1 MMESFCTR
9 HKRTFVWAVSTILLI
24 SFLGLDVAVATSF
37 AQDSESVEK
46 AGKSAPVVPE
56 LEPVVVTGT
65 TEVDAS
71 GKSSYDKD
79 TILALP
85 SGNGNVGDLL
95 KFMPGVQAADASNT
109 SFQGGDIIPP
119 LLSISGGRPYQNNF
133 LIDGMGNNSLIDPIE
148 DNPHKI
154 DRLPGHPEEIFL
166 NARLVKSVTVYD
178 NNIPVRF
185 GGFTGGV
192 VDVETI
198 DPADRPGGTV
208 HYKTTRDE
216 WTEFHVA
223 PSDQAAFDQSTTY
236 FRQPEFTKHLGGFD
250 LSLPTG
256 TASGFLLS
264 YQFVYSEIPLVF
276 LDTKR
281 DQTRL
286 NQNFLLK
293 FVSKPTL
300 TDKIT
305 LQMIYSPY
313 EAGYFVKDTR
323 NGDFTLKGGGVSLL
337 ANYEMAVG
345 DGTLDLRVG
354 ARRSE
359 NSRKAPKDYFY
370 WANSTNKNWGSLIGS
385 SFSKEG
391 GFGDLDILQD
401 SYEANVDWLSGV
413 IRAGNIFHQL
423 SAGLH
428 LLHTR
433 GTYDRDETSY
443 SYRTS
448 VTIVPTVPPDPLSGC
463 GTDTV
468 ACVPAE
474 QYLSKRSIYGESHTQ
489 ANLNRYAFYL
499 EDLIN
504 ISRLELRPG
513 VRVSYDDL
521 MENVDVA
528 PRLAATYDLFG
539 NGRSKLIGG
548 WNRYYGDTLLLY
560 KLREG
565 IARFASQTR
574 VTVIDNDIEWGVPVR
589 VPTTDQFSE
598 LKTPLVDEIVA
609 GFEQYMWGGVAG
621 FRYVRRDGKDEFAK
635 EKDPVGT
642 IGVRYTR
649 LNNNGKSH
657 YESYRLSWERHWPT
671 QFLNMNVSY
680 NKSTSTNGDYDDS
693 LLLDD
698 LDEMIWYDG
707 KLLYPDELPQD
718 GFNRHLVASLL
729 YSVDM
734 LKGFRFT
741 NTTHFRSGYRNIE
754 DGGGDELVNGIP
766 YPKYEE
772 VKRPSSTI
780 FDWRID
786 WVPPAIPERALT
798 LTLEIYNLLNK
809 RTYVGAATDRYELG
823 RQFWVGAEYK
833 F

>member
-1 MMESFCTR
+1 MGMLLKHNRVLVELLI
-9 HKRTFVWAVSTILLI
+9 TILMTL
-24 SFLGLDVAVATSF
+24 FLVCGVTTTSF
-37 AQDSESVEK
+37 AQEAEVTKDTGGDV
-46 AGKSAPVVPE
+46 AVVPE
-56 LEPVVVTGT
+56 LEEVVVTGAI
-65 TEVDAS
+65 ESDAS
-71 GKSSYDKD
+71 GKSSYDKA
-79 TILALP
+79 TIAVLP
-85 SGNGNVGDLL
+85 SGDGNIGDLL

-133 LIDGMGNNSLIDPIE
+133 LIDGIGNNSLLDPIE
-148 DNPHKI
+148 DNPHKF

-216 WTEFHVA
+216 WTEFHIA
-223 PSDQAAFDQSTTY
+223 PSDQAKFDQSTTY
-236 FRQPEFTKHLGGFD
+236 FRQPEFTKHSGGFD

-276 LDTKR
+276 LDTKST
-281 DQTRL
+281 QHRL
-286 NQNFLLK
+286 NQNYLLK
-293 FVSKPTL
+293 FVTKPSS
-300 TDKIT
+300 TDKLT
-305 LQMIYSPY
+305 LQVIYSPY
-313 EAGYFVKDTR
+313 EGGYFIKDTL
-323 NGDFTLKGGGVSLL
+323 NSEFTLKGGGTSLL
-337 ANYEMAVG
+337 GSYEMALG
-345 DGTLDLRVG
+345 EGILDLRVG
-354 ARRSE
+354 VRRSE
-359 NSRKAPKDYFY
+359 NSREAPKDFLS
-370 WANSTNKNWGSLIGS
+370 WSNSTSKNWGTLVGS
-385 SFSKEG
+385 NFSKEG

-413 IRAGNIFHQL
+413 MRAKGWFHQL
-423 SAGLH
+423 SSGLQ

-433 GTYDRDETSY
+433 GTYDRNETSH

-448 VTIVPTVPPDPLSGC
+448 VTIVPTVPPDPLLGC

-474 QYLSKRSIYGESHTQ
+474 QYLSRRSIYGESHAQ
-489 ANLNRYAFYL
+489 ANLSRYAVYL

-504 ISRLELRPG
+504 IDRLELRLG

-521 MENVDVA
+521 MENIDVA
-528 PRLAATYDLFG
+528 PRLAATYDLFV

-565 IARFASQTR
+565 ITRYAGQTR
-574 VTVIDNDIEWGVPVR
+574 STVIDNDVEWGVPVR
-589 VPTTDQFSE
+589 VSTTDQFSE
-598 LKTPLVDEIVA
+598 LETPLVDEIVA
-609 GFEQYMWGGVAG
+609 GFEQYLWGGVAG

-642 IGVRYTR
+642 VGVRYTR

-657 YESYRLSWERHWPT
+657 YESFRLSWERYWPT

-680 NKSTSTNGDYDDS
+680 DESTSTHGDYDDA

-698 LDEMIWYDG
+698 LDEQIWYDG

-718 GFNRHLVASLL
+718 
-729 YSVDM
+729 D
-734 LKGFRFT
+734 
-741 NTTHFRSGYRNIE
+741 
-754 DGGGDELVNGIP
+754 
-766 YPKYEE
+766 
-772 VKRPSSTI
+772 
-780 FDWRID
+780 
-786 WVPPAIPERALT
+786 
-798 LTLEIYNLLNK
+798 
-809 RTYVGAATDRYELG
+809 
-823 RQFWVGAEYK
+823 
-833 F
+833 